1 MKILPQPW
9 APQTERD
16 ILQLNRWQFQ
26 RPKYYDMHARDLP
39 TLKEDDVVHTKQFQ
53 QESKEWEKKHD
64 IVETQRKIIYGGNTQ
79 WRHLEKKPLPP

>member
-1 MKILPQPW
+1 MKILSQPW

-39 TLKEDDVVHTKQFQ
+39 TLKDDVVHTKQFQ
-53 QESKEWEKKHD
+53 QESKEWKKSMILSKLNERSYMAETPNGD
-64 IVETQRKIIYGGNTQ
+64 I
-79 WRHLEKKPLPP
+79 

>member
-9 APQTERD
+9 APHTERD

-26 RPKYYDMHARDLP
+26 RPKYYNMHARDLP

-53 QESKEWEKKHD
+53 QESKEWKKSMILLKLDEKSYM
-64 IVETQRKIIYGGNTQ
+64 VETPNGDI
-79 WRHLEKKPLPP
+79 

>member
-26 RPKYYDMHARDLP
+26 RPKYYNMHARDLP
-39 TLKEDDVVHTKQFQ
+39 TLKEEYVVHTKQFQ
-53 QESKEWEKKHD
+53 QESKEWKKSMILLKLDEKSYMAETPNGD
-64 IVETQRKIIYGGNTQ
+64 I
-79 WRHLEKKPLPP
+79 